1 MNNLNIII
9 KKIFI
14 SVHLLGFCFWGFAQD
29 YLSAPK
35 QFEKVLGSISA
46 DRNPHGYSVN
56 KKTLS
61 EHSWSDIATKERWYK
76 ILLVKAQIAY
86 PDKMVDIRNM
96 TVGDY
101 YCHIEGRLL
110 PEENGDFYVNPA
122 VGLVVDLRSP
132 ENLLYSS
139 LPKIIETTM
148 QKMRQGS
155 RVSLDQINVTNGID
169 REELKDYLISAL
181 LENGY
186 RVVAK
191 EYLQK
196 LYEEQQNQKS
206 GIYNESTTVEENNF
220 SAVGYFL
227 NVKVTEASVR
237 VQAINVSTGEYTAN
251 SVVNY

>member
-1 MNNLNIII
+1 MNNLNII

-35 QFEKVLGSISA
+35 QFEKVLVSISA
-46 DRNPHGYSVN
+46 DRNPHGYHVN
-56 KKTLS
+56 KQTVS
-61 EHSWSDIATKERWYK
+61 ENSWAEFATKERWYK

-101 YCHIEGRLL
+101 YCHIKGRLL
-110 PEENGDFYVNPA
+110 PEENGDFYVGPA